1 MGGGMRGVVCGGMVA
16 ALEHIGLTQG
26 FDEVIGSSAGAI
38 AGAYFVAGQA
48 AFGTRIFYE
57 EINNRRFIAKRR
69 LFLGKP
75 VVSVDFLLDEV
86 CRGPKELDWQAVLTA
101 RSRLVCVASSL
112 DRRQSAAIAHFADK
126 EALFHAL
133 KASARIPGVAG
144 PPVVID
150 GERFVD
156 AGVYENIPYATARA
170 RGRTPTAPDPMAAV
184 ASLNICPQRS
194 SPSPAPPAARMASP
208 TAAALSAALAASA
221 AARASSASASARA
234 WASAAARAT
243 TPERD
248 ASCAWAL
255 RAVCPCCAALSTST
269 RAAVWWAALWL
280 ATELCTKTAFW
291 RMSASFWR
299 SKASMTPPSTAAALS
314 APAPATATAGRA
326 RITSSG
332 ATSGSTDH
340 GAGAGA
346 HSTAGPAGPQGGR
359 AAAAPGAAAPDQK

>member
-1 MGGGMRGVVCGGMVA
+1 MTANAGAGHAGRILAALQARAAAGAPQDGMRLALVIEGGGMRGVVCGGMVA

-170 RGRTPTAPDPMAAV
+170 RGATHILALRTRPQGHAAHKLDLVEKLLVAPWLDRQQPGVGEQYRAHLARYRGEIAAIDAAASGLGPPYVAAV
-184 ASLNICPQRS
+184 TLPPEAVAISNIERRRTVLQQGALMGFQAVYR
-194 SPSPAPPAARMASP
+194 AFGLEAPAA
-208 TAAALSAALAASA
+208 
-221 AARASSASASARA
+221 
-234 WASAAARAT
+234 
-243 TPERD
+243 
-248 ASCAWAL
+248 
-255 RAVCPCCAALSTST
+255 
-269 RAAVWWAALWL
+269 
-280 ATELCTKTAFW
+280 
-291 RMSASFWR
+291 
-299 SKASMTPPSTAAALS
+299 
-314 APAPATATAGRA
+314 
-326 RITSSG
+326 
-332 ATSGSTDH
+332 
-340 GAGAGA
+340 
-346 HSTAGPAGPQGGR
+346 PAGLNLTEYP
-359 AAAAPGAAAPDQK
+359 